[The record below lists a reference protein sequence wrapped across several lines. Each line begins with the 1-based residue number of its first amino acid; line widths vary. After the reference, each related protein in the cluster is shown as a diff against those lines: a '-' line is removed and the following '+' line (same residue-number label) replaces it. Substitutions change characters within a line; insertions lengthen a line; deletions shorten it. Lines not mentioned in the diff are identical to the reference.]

1 MPMAFNPDLAHKPS
15 PSRKELWKEELGLDG
30 MYAFYNVVQLLKL
43 QKCVRKTLG
52 ISLRMWCFDNNTA
65 MWLFSV
71 VLKELDASTRLFG
84 ILWNAIHYL
93 TLNVFIPFSKMI
105 LVLKRNSRLRVA
117 TSRQNQKPIRFL
129 IKVSLRKKLR
139 LKLTSERFLESLYS

>member
-30 MYAFYNVVQLLKL
+30 IYAFCNFVLTLKL
-43 QKCVRKTLG
+43 QKCVRKTWVCSVLTT
-52 ISLRMWCFDNNTA
+52 IHRCDCFL
-65 MWLFSV
+65 LFWKRH
-71 VLKELDASTRLFG
+71 LHASTRVFG
-84 ILWNAIHYL
+84 IRWNAIHYL

-105 LVLKRNSRLRVA
+105 LVLKRNSRLQVA

-129 IKVSLRKKLR
+129 IKVSLRKNWGWSWR
-139 LKLTSERFLESLYS
+139 VSVFLKVINGK